1 MIRIYGPLEHERG
14 DQTVVHVHG
23 AFPYLFVALP
33 ASETDPQS
41 FASNLQASIDQAIS
55 KSFNQTPD
63 QAHKFV
69 KSVEPCKG
77 FDIYGYSV
85 GFTCFLKIS
94 MLNPTH
100 VLRCANLLIEGIVI
114 PGLKLQPYEAH
125 IPYLLAFLSD
135 YDLYGCGWMEFDYYQ
150 QLPSS
155 RLPSTNCKGSLEL
168 RVDVQSIANR
178 SKISHTSRHT
188 AIAESP
194 APHLT
199 ISSLS
204 EIRAIDAERRASN
217 DLNAWNSE
225 GIKPQYQSL
234 SREWDWEF
242 KDKHQKKLNKLIEEN
257 NNSGVLSISGNNDML
272 DKLPTVDM
280 LVPSKDRP
288 SPSSVETV
296 TSEPELH
303 DLEVLSPP
311 PSPIYS
317 SPSSSPSPPSSIP
330 LASSS
335 VNQTTSEPGGMDDET
350 ELIPPFSLNGF
361 QSAFQAS
368 SSFIVDQSYIED
380 PPDIDRSAAQASQIL
395 ESQFSQP
402 QVGSY
407 GRCFVTDDTLQ
418 FQHDAPTSKDVRNTY
433 GITEESFPH
442 YSDNADVGAIS
453 FNYGGKEHRV
463 KSLEPKDLPPF
474 EINPDPSYP
483 RLDSWII
490 YEGDIDTPSGFL
502 RLEYSVD
509 APTSSEVSE
518 WLKTNNNKSQLQQG
532 SLQSGNTTTDKFQ
545 FPSLGSPDS
554 RDSDMSMC
562 ALEIFATSKPG
573 KVPNPAEDAIVA
585 VFYRFDGLD
594 GNFPSSGV
602 ITSSPQLIRDE
613 PYHLIHVGNELRI
626 IETLM
631 DLVIER
637 DPDILC
643 GYEIQSS
650 SWGYVRQRYQLLN
663 ELQKDTFYP
672 ELGRV
677 LFREGEV
684 PNYSDA
690 AETVKG
696 RHLLNLWDIMRKEV
710 TLSKYNLEY
719 VALNA
724 LHTRIPHYSNDTLTS
739 WWESCNMKL
748 MNSVRQYWESRV
760 DLVVRLFLHFEII
773 NRTCER
779 SRVVGVDFMSSLTRG
794 SQFQVESIM
803 SKLSKRENFLLI
815 SPSRSQVSHQNA
827 LEQIPLVME
836 PKSAFYTDPVCVFD
850 FRSLYPSIIIA
861 YNLCYSTC
869 IGRVEHFM
877 GKNRIGI
884 KEDHRLQRNILNEIG
899 LDNIYVAPNGVGY
912 VSPKIRKSLL
922 AQMLG
927 EILDTR
933 FMINDSRKQMAK
945 TLGART
951 DRNLNSQQLALKF
964 IANVTYGYTSAS
976 FSGRMPCAELADS
989 IVLAGKELLTWSMR
1003 KAESMTQWGI
1013 KPEVVY
1019 GDTDSLFVRFPGVS
1033 VQQAFSMGSELA
1045 SIITS
1050 STPDPIHL
1058 KLEKVYSP
1066 SILLT
1071 KKRYVGR
1078 AFEFPKDLTESRF
1091 DAKGIETIRRDGV
1104 PITQKIERRV
1114 LDILFDT
1121 KDLSKVKNYLQNKWR
1136 RILGGHIQ
1144 PQNFCFARQ
1153 VKLGAY
1159 RTDEDDDLHLPGGAV
1174 VSLRAMRTGE
1184 RAAPQYRERV
1194 SFIVTLGAPGSLI
1207 TERVMS
1213 PEEFMR
1219 TPNAKI
1225 DAEYYIRKVIIPPL
1239 ERLFNLLG
1247 ANVEDWYNKMPR
1259 VIKTVN
1265 RTRARPGVP
1274 HSTELVGPAVSDS
1287 CIVCEDERRV
1297 SESQPLCQECI
1308 ERKPAAKLVLG
1319 TKLHHNEQKLAAA
1332 YLTCQLCSTVPAP
1345 PLNHPCESMECPV
1358 FFERESA
1365 TQAYVESK
1373 MNYLQLT

>member
-1 MIRIYGPLEHERG
+1 
-14 DQTVVHVHG
+14 
-23 AFPYLFVALP
+23 
-33 ASETDPQS
+33 
-41 FASNLQASIDQAIS
+41 
-55 KSFNQTPD
+55 
-63 QAHKFV
+63 
-69 KSVEPCKG
+69 
-77 FDIYGYSV
+77 
-85 GFTCFLKIS
+85 

-100 VLRCANLLIEGIVI
+100 VLRCANLLGEGLVM

-135 YDLYGCGWMEFDYYQ
+135 YDLYGCGWMEFDSFLR
-150 QLPSS
+150 LPSS
-155 RLPSTNCKGSLEL
+155 ILPSVNIKGSLEL
-168 RVDVQSIANR
+168 RIDVQSIVNR
-178 SKISHTSRHT
+178 AKVSHTSRHT
-188 AIAESP
+188 TIAESP

-204 EIRAIDAERRASN
+204 EIRAIDSERRASN
-217 DLNAWNSE
+217 GLNAWNSE
-225 GIKPQYQSL
+225 GIKPQHQLL
-234 SREWDWEF
+234 SRQWDWEL
-242 KDKHQKKLNKLIEEN
+242 KHQHETKLAKLIEEN
-257 NNSGVLSISGNNDML
+257 RETGVPIGNKDVFDN
-272 DKLPTVDM
+272 LPTVAM
-280 LVPSKDRP
+280 LIPSKDRP
-288 SPSSVETV
+288 TPLSNDTN
-296 TSEPELH
+296 TNEPELQ
-303 DLEVLSPP
+303 EVVDVSPP

-317 SPSSSPSPPSSIP
+317 TSSSPSSSPHTSS
-330 LASSS
+330 LA
-335 VNQTTSEPGGMDDET
+335 NQSRRDPNETGDET
-350 ELIPPFSLNGF
+350 EVIPHFSLNGF
-361 QSAFQAS
+361 QPAFSAT
-368 SSFIVDQSYIED
+368 SSFIVDQSHIED
-380 PPDIDRSAAQASQIL
+380 PPDIERSAAEASQIL

-402 QVGSY
+402 HVGSY
-407 GRCFVTDDTLQ
+407 GTSFVEGPTLQ
-418 FQHDAPTSKDVRNTY
+418 FQHDAPTSRDVENTY
-433 GITEESFPH
+433 GITDEGHPH
-442 YSDNADVGAIS
+442 YSDSADAGALS
-453 FNYGGKEHRV
+453 FNYGGKEHRL

-483 RLDSWII
+483 RIDSWVI
-490 YEGDIDTPSGFL
+490 YEGEIDTPSTGFV
-502 RLEYSVD
+502 RLEYSVT
-509 APTSSEVSE
+509 APTTSEVSK
-518 WLKTNNNKSQLQQG
+518 WLESNEYKSQLHH
-532 SLQSGNTTTDKFQ
+532 SSAQSGNTTTDRFQ
-545 FPSLGSPDS
+545 LPSLGSPDS

-562 ALEIFATSKPG
+562 ALEIFATSRPG
-573 KVPNPAEDAIVA
+573 KAPIPAEDAIVA

-594 GNFPSSGV
+594 SEFPPSGV
-602 ITSSPQLIRDE
+602 ITSSPYLMKDQ
-613 PYHLIHVGNELRI
+613 PYHLTRVENELQI
-626 IETLM
+626 IETLIN
-631 DLVIER
+631 LVIGL

-643 GYEIQSS
+643 GYEIQSN
-650 SWGYVRQRYQLLN
+650 SWGYVRQRYQLLSQ
-663 ELQKDTFYP
+663 LQKDTLYP

-677 LFREGEV
+677 LSREGEI

-690 AETVKG
+690 AEIVKG

-719 VALNA
+719 VVLNA
-724 LHTRIPHYSNDTLTS
+724 LHMRIPHFSNDTLTS
-739 WWESCNMKL
+739 WWDSNNMKS
-748 MNSVRQYWESRV
+748 MNTVRQYWELRV
-760 DLVVRLFLHFEII
+760 NLVVQLFSHFEII

-803 SKLSKRENFLLI
+803 CKLSKRENFLLI

-861 YNLCYSTC
+861 YNLCFSTC

-877 GKNRIGI
+877 GKNRVGI
-884 KEDHRLQRNILNEIG
+884 KEDHRLQRGILADVG
-899 LDNIYVAPNGVGY
+899 LENIYIAPNGVGY

-951 DRNLNSQQLALKF
+951 DRNLNSQQLAMKF
-964 IANVTYGYTSAS
+964 IANVTYGYASAS

-1033 VQQAFSMGSELA
+1033 VEQAFRMGTELA

-1058 KLEKVYSP
+1058 KLEKIYSP

-1078 AFEFPKDLTESRF
+1078 AFESPRDLTESRF

-1104 PITQKIERRV
+1104 PIIQKIERRV

-1121 KDLSKVKNYLQNKWR
+1121 KDLSKVKSYLYNKWR
-1136 RILGGHIQ
+1136 RILGGHIL

-1159 RTDEDDDLHLPGGAV
+1159 RSDETDELHLPGGAV

-1184 RAAPQYRERV
+1184 RVAPQYRERV

-1265 RTRARPGVP
+1265 RTCTRPGVP
-1274 HSTELVGPAVSDS
+1274 PSVELVGPTVSDS
-1287 CIVCEDERRV
+1287 CVVCEYERR
-1297 SESQPLCQECI
+1297 SPETAPLCQECAR
-1308 ERKPAAKLVLG
+1308 RKPMAKLVLG
-1319 TKLHHNEQKLAAA
+1319 TKLHQHEQKLAAA
-1332 YLTCQLCSTVPAP
+1332 YLTCKLCCGSTVPAP
-1345 PLNHPCESMECPV
+1345 PLSHPCESMECPV
-1358 FFERESA
+1358 FYERESA
-1365 TQAYVESK
+1365 TQAFVESRE
-1373 MNYLQLT
+1373 NYLQLY